1 MRLLSKLLSLIT
13 LAMLPVIAMPA
24 APVTIAVA
32 SNFVPA
38 ARELVAKFA
47 TDTGHE
53 VRISAGS
60 TGKLYAQIV
69 NGAPY
74 DIFLAADKQR
84 PALLEA
90 EGFGVSNTRMTYAVG
105 SLVLWSVN
113 PDFDA
118 VSCRDYLEKPGRH
131 HIAIANP
138 DTAPYGA
145 AAREYLLETG
155 LWEQVQAQLV
165 FGENIAQTLQFVAT
179 GNASLGFIA
188 KSQSVDVRLPPA
200 TCSWPVPQSPQQ
212 SLEQQALLLQRA
224 AGNAVAAEFLEFL
237 SSSAAR
243 EVMLRHGYTIP

>member
-13 LAMLPVIAMPA
+13 LAILPVIAMPA
-24 APVTIAVA
+24 GSVSIAVA
-32 SNFVPA
+32 SNFVPT

-47 TDTGHE
+47 TDTGHD
-53 VRISAGS
+53 VRVSAGS

-90 EGFGVSNTRMTYAVG
+90 EGLGVSNTRMTYAIG

-118 VSCRDYLEKPGRH
+118 VSCPEHLADPGRQ

-145 AAREYLLETG
+145 AARDYLIEAG

-165 FGENIAQTLQFVAT
+165 YGENIAQTLHFVAT

-188 KSQSVDVRLPPA
+188 KSQSVDKRLPAA
-200 TCSWPVPQSPQQ
+200 TCSWPVPQSSRH
-212 SLEQQALLLQRA
+212 SLEQQALLLERA
-224 AGNAVAAEFLEFL
+224 ADNAAAREFLQFL
-237 SSSAAR
+237 SSAAAR